1 MAEGSTDS
9 ILAIDVG
16 EVRIGVARADKIAG
30 LATPLTT
37 LRNDDEVFDK
47 IANLCQENNVDTVI
61 VGLPRNL
68 DGQDTPQTSY
78 TRSFADAMQIK
89 TGFKVI
95 FQDEAVTSKQAVSE
109 LISRGKA
116 YVKEDIDA
124 LAAAYILE
132 DYLAAYGE
140 PQA

>member
-1 MAEGSTDS
+1 
-9 ILAIDVG
+9 
-16 EVRIGVARADKIAG
+16 
-30 LATPLTT
+30 
-37 LRNDDEVFDK
+37 
-47 IANLCQENNVDTVI
+47 
-61 VGLPRNL
+61 
-68 DGQDTPQTSY
+68 
-78 TRSFADAMQIK
+78 MQIK